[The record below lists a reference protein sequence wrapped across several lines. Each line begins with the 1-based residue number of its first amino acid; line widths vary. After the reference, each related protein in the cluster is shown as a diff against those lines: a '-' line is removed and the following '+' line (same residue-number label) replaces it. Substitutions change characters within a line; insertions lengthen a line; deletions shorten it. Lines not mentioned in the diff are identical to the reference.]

1 MSTPKLIM
9 KGNDK
14 MEKRKIIIDCDPGHD
29 DAIALMMAY
38 NNPKLDLLGITIVA
52 GNQTL
57 EKTRQNGLNVCQAL
71 NIKVPVYAGMSLPMV
86 REQVVAANVHGET
99 GLDGPVFEPLKI
111 KAEEK
116 HAITYIIET
125 LMTADNDITLVPIGP
140 LSNIAMAM
148 RIEPRIIPKIK
159 EIVLMGGA
167 YAIGNFTPSA
177 EFNFFADPEAA
188 HVVFT
193 SGVPIV
199 MMGLDLTNQTVC
211 TEEVIKRMEAIGN
224 KASALFCDIMR
235 FVLKTQNE
243 EFGLSGGP
251 LHDATC
257 IAYLTDPSLFILESM
272 YTAIDIKSELCYGR
286 TVCDV
291 LDVLK
296 KPHNSK
302 VGMKIDVDEFW
313 NMVERSIKS
322 YQ

>member
-1 MSTPKLIM
+1 
-9 KGNDK
+9 

-29 DAIALMMAY
+29 DAIAIMMAA

-57 EKTRQNGLNVCQAL
+57 EKTCQNGLNVCQAL
-71 NIKVPVYAGMSLPMV
+71 NINVPVYAGMSLPMV
-86 REQVVAANVHGET
+86 REQVVAANIHGET
-99 GLDGPVFEPLKI
+99 GLDGPVFEPLQKKI
-111 KAEEK
+111 EDK
-116 HAITYIIET
+116 HAISYLIET
-125 LMTADNDITLVPIGP
+125 LMASNGDITIVPIGP

-148 RIEPRIIPKIK
+148 RIEPRIIPKIA

-167 YAIGNFTPSA
+167 YSIGNTTPSA
-177 EFNFFADPEAA
+177 EFNIYADPEAA

-211 TEEVIKRMEAIGN
+211 TKEVITRIESIGN
-224 KASALFCDIMR
+224 RASALFCDIMR

-243 EFGLSGGP
+243 VYGLSGGP

-257 IAYLTDPSLFILESM
+257 IAYLTEPSCFSVKSM

-296 KPHNSK
+296 KPHNTK
-302 VGMKIDVDEFW
+302 VGMSIDVDVFW
-313 NMVERSIKS
+313 SMVEGCIKN
-322 YQ
+322 YI